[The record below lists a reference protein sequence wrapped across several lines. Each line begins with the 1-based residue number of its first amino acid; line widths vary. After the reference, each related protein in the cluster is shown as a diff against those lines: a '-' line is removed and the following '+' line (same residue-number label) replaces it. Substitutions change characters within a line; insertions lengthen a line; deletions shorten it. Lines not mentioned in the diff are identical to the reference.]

1 MAAVPGDNHMP
12 TQSPYI
18 IKCNQQHNTFPNLD
32 CQGPQEHYWAWREG
46 FWYLEWDPDVMF
58 NVFLGMQNDGEQ
70 HVLRG
75 KTMNLIY
82 AALEAEAD
90 SLCTYCK
97 STLYLP

>member
-1 MAAVPGDNHMP
+1 
-12 TQSPYI
+12 
-18 IKCNQQHNTFPNLD
+18 
-32 CQGPQEHYWAWREG
+32 
-46 FWYLEWDPDVMF
+46 LEWDPDVMF
-58 NVFLGMQNDGEQ
+58 NVFLGMQNDGKQ